1 MCYPIGVPAPLDP
14 AAAAALFR
22 EEARALGFQRVGFAP
37 VGALERHAVYRDW
50 VARGY
55 AAEMRYLDAQAEER
69 RDPRALLASAR
80 TVVTVAMSYAH
91 ADPADVPADRL
102 ARGPRGRIARYARGA
117 DYHAVLKN
125 KLRALAA
132 AVARAAARPVAFV
145 ACVDTAPLLEREVA
159 AAGGIGFQAKNT
171 MVIAPGLGSFV
182 LLGELLTDLE
192 CAPGALDQATP
203 RCGQCTRCLE
213 ACPTGAFVDAYTLDA
228 RRCISYLT
236 IENPGPIAR
245 ELRPLVGDH
254 VFGCDVCQD
263 VCPFN
268 APDLQGTRAAG
279 APELAPRAGYG
290 RPALTRL
297 LAMGAAQFR
306 KWQQGAALR
315 RIHRAQLLRNVAV
328 ALGNVGGVDELPAL
342 MQALGEPSPLV
353 RAHVAWAIAAIVAR
367 QPPPPAGTAA
377 LGALLASARA
387 REPDAEARAELDDA
401 LAALPR

>member
-1 MCYPIGVPAPLDP
+1 MTPSLDP
-14 AAAAALFR
+14 IAAAALFR
-22 EEARALGFQRVGFAP
+22 DEARALGFARVGFTPVAP
-37 VGALERHAVYRDW
+37 VARHALFCDW
-50 VARGY
+50 LARGF
-55 AAEMRYLDAQAEER
+55 AADMRYLDEQADER

-80 TVVTVAMSYAH
+80 TIVTVALSYAH
-91 ADPADVPADRL
+91 AEPAEIPADRL
-102 ARGPRGRIARYARGA
+102 ARGPRGRIARYARGD
-117 DYHAVLKN
+117 DYHAVMKN

-132 AVARAAARPVAFV
+132 TVARAAGRGVAFV
-145 ACVDTAPLLEREVA
+145 PCVDTAPLLERELA
-159 AAGGIGFQAKNT
+159 SASGLGFQAKNT
-171 MVIAPGLGSFV
+171 MLIAPGLGSFV

-192 CAPGALDQATP
+192 CAPGPLDDATP

-236 IENPGPIAR
+236 IENPGAIPR

-268 APDLQGTRAAG
+268 AADVQERRATG

-290 RPALTRL
+290 RPRLTRL

-306 KWQQGAALR
+306 KWQQSSALR

-342 MQALGEPSPLV
+342 MHALGEPSPLV
-353 RAHVAWAIAAIVAR
+353 RAHVAWAIAQIAAR
-367 QPPPPAGTAA
+367 APLPPTGAAA
-377 LGALLASARA
+377 LSSLLEAALA
-387 REPDAEARAELDDA
+387 RETDPEARAELADA
-401 LAALPR
+401 LGSIRRGR